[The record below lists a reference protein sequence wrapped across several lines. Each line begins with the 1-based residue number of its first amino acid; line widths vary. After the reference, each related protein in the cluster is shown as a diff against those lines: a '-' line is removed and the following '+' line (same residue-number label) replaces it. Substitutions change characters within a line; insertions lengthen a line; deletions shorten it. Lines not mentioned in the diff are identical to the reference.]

1 MLKYCSVG
9 SGSSGNCHYIGY
21 KNTNILVDAGLSG
34 KRITTGL
41 KDIGV
46 DADKLKGIFIT
57 HEHVDYIKGAGILS
71 RKFDIPV
78 FANIKT
84 WCSMKDKLGD
94 IKDKNMKVFEND
106 KTYSLGDIIVK
117 PFSIEHDASDP
128 VGYNFYTESDEKM
141 SIATDIGCITQNIKK
156 HLYKSKLVVLE
167 SNYDPN
173 MLMMGSYTYAL
184 KKRVMSST
192 GHLSNEDAANFC
204 VELINE
210 GTESILL
217 AHLSKENNFP
227 ELAYETSKGVLASND
242 IVVGQDVKLDVLSRN
257 DVSNVYEMK

>member
-1 MLKYCSVG
+1 MHNSKY
-9 SGSSGNCHYIGY
+9 
-21 KNTNILVDAGLSG
+21 
-34 KRITTGL
+34 
-41 KDIGV
+41 
-46 DADKLKGIFIT
+46 
-57 HEHVDYIKGAGILS
+57 
-71 RKFDIPV
+71 
-78 FANIKT
+78 
-84 WCSMKDKLGD
+84 
-94 IKDKNMKVFEND
+94 
-106 KTYSLGDIIVK
+106 
-117 PFSIEHDASDP
+117 
-128 VGYNFYTESDEKM
+128 
-141 SIATDIGCITQNIKK
+141 KK

-184 KKRVMSST
+184 KKRVMSNA